1 MRRHSGKVLV
11 VLGGAEKSLPLVRCA
26 NELGCKVVLVDK
38 NPENACRREA
48 DVFCEASTLDHHQVV
63 EIARAHGANG
73 IVSFGSDLMA
83 LACARTAEALALPG
97 NPPMAVEAM
106 VRKDLF
112 RPFLA
117 ANGFATPRHASAAE
131 VNECDWA
138 ASGMRLPVIVKPS
151 DSAGSAEVRR
161 VENWADLASAFM
173 LAKSASRCGQVIVEE
188 FINRAHINLIAGDI
202 FVDDGRIA
210 YFGLLDSHRAA
221 AAAPFLPTG
230 TSYPCSVDPKQ
241 VLRVRAELQRLI
253 TALGLRS
260 GPVNV
265 ELMIGQD
272 NRIYA
277 IELAPRNGGNAIPEL
292 LGIAEGV
299 DLVAALVDV
308 SLGASPAQPWPDFV
322 QNPALDCITNY
333 MIHSQV
339 DGRFSSLS
347 MADEIM
353 PHVRGMVL
361 DVQPGDEIH
370 LFDRAP
376 NAIGTLWLRFDDARR
391 QQEIAARLPDLVQ
404 VHLEQ
409 A

>member
-1 MRRHSGKVLV
+1 MMRHNRKVLV

-26 NELGCKVVLVDK
+26 KELGCKIVLIDR
-38 NPENACRREA
+38 NRESACRREA
-48 DVFCEASTLDHHQVV
+48 DVFCEVSTLDHHKVV
-63 EIARAHGANG
+63 EIAQGHGASG

-83 LACARTAEALALPG
+83 LACARAAEALGLPG
-97 NPPMAVEAM
+97 NPPMAVETM

-117 ANGFATPRHASAAE
+117 ANGFATPRHASAAD
-131 VNECDWA
+131 VSECDWS

-161 VENWADLASAFM
+161 VENWADLAPAFM
-173 LAKSASRCGQVIVEE
+173 LAKNASRCGQVIVEE
-188 FINRAHINLIAGDI
+188 FITRAHMNLIAGDI

-230 TSYPCSVDPKQ
+230 TSYPCSLDQRQ
-241 VLRVRAELQRLI
+241 VLRIRTELQRLI
-253 TALGLRS
+253 SALGLRS

-265 ELMIGQD
+265 ELMFGED
-272 NRIYA
+272 DRIYA

-292 LGIAEGV
+292 LGLAEGV

-308 SLGASPAQPWPDFV
+308 SLGVSPAQPWPDFLP
-322 QNPALDCITNY
+322 NPALDCISNY
-333 MIHSQV
+333 MIHSPV
-339 DGRFSSLS
+339 AGRFSSLS
-347 MADEIM
+347 IADEIM

-361 DVQPGDEIH
+361 EVQKGDEVH

-376 NAIGTLWLRFDDARR
+376 NAIGTLWFRFDDARR
-391 QQEIAARLPDLVQ
+391 QQDIAARLPDLVQ
-404 VHLEQ
+404 VRLEQ
-409 A
+409 E